1 MKLIK
6 HNIKMIKI
14 SIKNN
19 DETTD
24 IDVCIRG
31 IVDKNNFTDSAW
43 IETLPEDSVN
53 EKIVEIINSKK
64 EYDIYLKGD
73 IFESDVLEIANLD
86 DEFSWYGGRH

>member
-1 MKLIK
+1 
-6 HNIKMIKI
+6 MIKI

-73 IFESDVLEIANLD
+73 IFESDVLEIANLTSKDIYLD